1 MRRVSET
8 FAFFFK
14 IERHTKKRKRREN
27 FNSKCSSQKRNRNK
41 VKKKQNRNLYSRF
54 IQCNLVFTWSRWKKT
69 VLSLYSSKQIIIY
82 SFFNRSAIC
91 WVRQRRCGIYF
102 VYISNFVFLL
112 DFFLFLSHSFAQHEI
127 HILCMLITQPI
138 NPLSIENTDFGMQ

>member
-1 MRRVSET
+1 M
-8 FAFFFK
+8 
-14 IERHTKKRKRREN
+14 
-27 FNSKCSSQKRNRNK
+27 
-41 VKKKQNRNLYSRF
+41 KKKQNRNLYSRF

-102 VYISNFVFLL
+102 IYSQLYVYVFVRFLLVLTSFTRTARDSNFVYA
-112 DFFLFLSHSFAQHEI
+112 H
-127 HILCMLITQPI
+127 HIT
-138 NPLSIENTDFGMQ
+138 NKSTFDTDLGCSKFNQKEEKNKIIYWKFKWIFSAIRSLHKI